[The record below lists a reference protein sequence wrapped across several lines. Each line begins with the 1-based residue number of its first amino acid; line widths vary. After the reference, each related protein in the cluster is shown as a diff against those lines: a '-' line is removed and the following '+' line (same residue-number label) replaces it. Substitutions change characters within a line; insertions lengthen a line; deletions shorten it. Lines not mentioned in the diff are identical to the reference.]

1 MRESG
6 SGSGDA
12 FAARSAIDGGRRR
25 WTGPGAACGCRP
37 ARQINVLRLRLSL
50 SLSVSL
56 THSPRASCIH
66 AYSMCCLCARP
77 AKTHQTTRK
86 TMFSATNGLRP
97 TYQAATNPGKGY
109 FCNGSFRPINKL
121 VSLNEPG
128 EASPGTVMRDVLC
141 WDGKGLFVQSLY
153 RLLHRT
159 SSFWNEH
166 LSCQA
171 LLLLAPAQPDT
182 TGFRRFVLG

>member
-1 MRESG
+1 MLGIGGEETLLISLSPHLPTEQLHIYRSRSTGVRESG

-12 FAARSAIDGGRRR
+12 FAARAAIDGGRRR

-97 TYQAATNPGKGY
+97 TYQAATNPGKGKERI
-109 FCNGSFRPINKL
+109 FLQRLVPANK
-121 VSLNEPG
+121 
-128 EASPGTVMRDVLC
+128 
-141 WDGKGLFVQSLY
+141 
-153 RLLHRT
+153 
-159 SSFWNEH
+159 
-166 LSCQA
+166 
-171 LLLLAPAQPDT
+171 
-182 TGFRRFVLG
+182 